1 MGYFGDEMT
10 RGGFVSHMTKYIEQL
25 MKNPSSAKVDDY
37 LANHGITTE
46 KALEMLLKK
55 PDKNNEESAILIRKE
70 RIRTGEDG
78 KDVFSVTYKLPERDK
93 FRQKMRNLY
102 INVFESNI
110 IPGCPINELNQ
121 HEMPLSATPSPFKSG
136 IKVVSQCP
144 PGSTG
149 DRWAKYVNDN
159 DNVYTPKM
167 FTDEDKMVKDI
178 EEMDKDGKY
187 AKCGG
192 LDKKVVNETADS
204 AFTLQDGGNNFEA
217 GELSLPVNKK
227 PITRTFNEGKKR
239 TVFMTEDQV
248 RYIKKVM
255 DEATASVS
263 DTTPASEL
271 AYPVFTG
278 DKNFAGK
285 TLDHSNI
292 CADPELMKGAKEK

>member
-37 LANHGITTE
+37 LANHGITNE

-55 PDKNNEESAILIRKE
+55 PDQNNEESSILIRKE

-110 IPGCPINELNQ
+110 VPGCPINEELNY
-121 HEMPLSATPSPFKSG
+121 HEMPLQSTPSPFKSG

-149 DRWAKYVNDN
+149 DRWANYVNDN
-159 DNVYTPKM
+159 DKCYTPKM
-167 FTDEDKMVKDI
+167 FTNEDEMVKEIEAMDEDKAYEKR
-178 EEMDKDGKY
+178 
-187 AKCGG
+187 GG
-192 LDKKVVNETADS
+192 LNKKPVNETDCAG
-204 AFTLQDGGNNFEA
+204 ALQGGGDNFEA
-217 GELSLPVNKK
+217 GEYSLSATKK
-227 PITRTFNEGKKR
+227 PIRR
-239 TVFMTEDQV
+239 TVFMSEDQV

-255 DEATASVS
+255 SEATAGLNDV
-263 DTTPASEL
+263 TPASEL
-271 AYPVFTG
+271 AYPAFND
-278 DKNFAGK
+278 DKFAGK
-285 TLDHSNI
+285 TLDHKNI